1 MRYPI
6 SACCFIRNTFTGGFC
21 LPESMAQFMPFVDEM
36 VIMDLGSTDGTVE
49 FLQDIADHN
58 PKVKLILEHNFPF
71 TDANVFAHLA
81 NDLVDFCHNPHII
94 YWQSDE
100 IWHHDLLRLM
110 AKKFEAGKFDL
121 SFWRIQYA
129 NNFQYVKWFPHLVH
143 RVGTKGDD
151 FNEGKRNFEFN
162 GDGMNTTRSWD
173 AAICSNYGG
182 EMFPKWGD
190 LGQQGIKDF
199 TNEMITDV
207 SLLGAFRDLIP
218 DRRRMH
224 APFWHEEPTIPY
236 YNKNNGQQPHMVE
249 SEWYAKALGDEDW
262 TKTQSPYSL
271 PKLLQWHVGK
281 TRYELQPG
289 LVEALRSGNTNELIG
304 L

>member
-1 MRYPI
+1 MNL

-49 FLQDIADHN
+49 FLQDIANHN
-58 PKVKLILEHNFPF
+58 PKVKLILEHSFPYQ
-71 TDANVFAHLA
+71 DAGVFAHLA
-81 NDLVDFCHNPHII
+81 NDLVDFCHNPHVI

-100 IWHHDLLRLM
+100 IWHENVLRLM
-110 AKKFEAGKFDL
+110 QRKFEAGKFDL

-143 RVGTKGDD
+143 RVGTKGDN
-151 FNEGKRNFEFN
+151 FNEGKNNFEFN

-182 EMFPKWGD
+182 DMFPKWGD
-190 LGQQGIKDF
+190 LGQEGIKPF

-236 YNKNNGQQPHMVE
+236 YNKSNGQQPHMIE

-262 TKTQSPYSL
+262 TKPQSPYNL

-281 TRYELQPG
+281 TKYELQPG

>member
-1 MRYPI
+1 MNL

-36 VIMDLGSTDGTVE
+36 VIMDLGSQDGTIE
-49 FLQDIADHN
+49 FLQDIASHN
-58 PKVKLILEHNFPF
+58 PKVKLILEHSFPYQ
-71 TDANVFAHLA
+71 DAGVFAHLA
-81 NDLVDFCHNPHII
+81 NDLVDFCHNPHVI

-100 IWHHDLLRLM
+100 IWHQDVLRLM

-151 FNEGKRNFEFN
+151 FNEGKRNFEFV

-182 EMFPKWGD
+182 EMFPQWGD
-190 LGQQGIKDF
+190 LGQFGIRDF

-218 DRRRMH
+218 GRRRMH

-236 YNKNNGQQPHMVE
+236 YNKSNGQQPHMVE
-249 SEWYAKALGDEDW
+249 SEWYTRALLDEDW
-262 TKTQSPYSL
+262 TKTESPYNL
-271 PKLLQWHVGK
+271 PKLLCWHVGK

-289 LVEALRSGNTNELIG
+289 LVEALRSGNTNELVG
-304 L
+304 LD